1 MALVI
6 SVVIWFAILSAG
18 SIYGAAVWKKRYEE
32 MLPVT
37 CSAIVLILFV
47 FGIAGNLKAGVAITE
62 LLAAVL
68 YIFTVIHLIKSKD
81 IQNFRK
87 NLITPGG
94 VIFCVILAGAY
105 LFNYGKLA
113 ADWDEFSHWA
123 TVVKAMVTV
132 DGLGT
137 NPQANLL
144 FPEYPPGM
152 ALFQYFLQ
160 KIYISTGGIKF
171 SEWLLYLAYQVLFFA
186 FVMPFFSNIKQ
197 KKVCSA
203 LVSGIVVFLFPLI
216 FFNAVYTSLY
226 IDPMLGMLAGTGLA
240 TVFLCENRDWLYTLR
255 IACTCMMLILC
266 KDAGALFAV
275 FIVMAYISVR
285 LYDSR
290 QVLRKAWKKAAAE
303 SLFVIMA
310 LWLPRFVWSIHLKHT
325 VANKTFTVPIDWGKF
340 FNIIT
345 AREQGWQRAVWEGY
359 FKKLISQTLPVG
371 NTGISLNYSG
381 LALLMLGAAIV
392 LFLWCEKEQ
401 EGQKFKSRLLMAV
414 MSCQY
419 VIYALGLC
427 ILYMFKFS
435 SYEGSGYASFDRYMN
450 IVNLAMGI
458 FVILCLL
465 KIFQK
470 SEHAIENGI
479 FILSGIILI
488 SPMEYVGNYLRRYYV
503 TSSLK
508 TRAPY
513 EAISAE
519 IERCVPDGS
528 KMWFIAQES
537 TGFEQLVVGFNIQ
550 EKFIKREGWGWS
562 IGAPFYEGD
571 VWTVSVTAEEW
582 RKQLLEDYDYVVLY
596 KINDYFVQNF
606 ESVFADDTEIAE
618 GTIYEV
624 DRETGLLEKCE

>member
-1 MALVI
+1 M
-6 SVVIWFAILSAG
+6 
-18 SIYGAAVWKKRYEE
+18 
-32 MLPVT
+32 
-37 CSAIVLILFV
+37 
-47 FGIAGNLKAGVAITE
+47 
-62 LLAAVL
+62 
-68 YIFTVIHLIKSKD
+68 
-81 IQNFRK
+81 
-87 NLITPGG
+87 
-94 VIFCVILAGAY
+94 IFCVILAGAY

-137 NPQANLL
+137 NPKANLL

-160 KIYISTGGIKF
+160 KIYISIGGIKF

-186 FVMPFFSNIKQ
+186 FAMPFFSNIKQ

-203 LVSGIVVFLFPLI
+203 LVSGIVIFLCPLI
-216 FFNAVYTSLY
+216 FFNTVYTALY

-240 TVFLCENRDWLYTLR
+240 TVFLCERRDWLYTLR
-255 IACTCMMLILC
+255 IACTCMMLVLC

-275 FIVMAYISVR
+275 FIVMAYITVQ
-285 LYDSR
+285 LYDNR
-290 QVLRKAWKKAAAE
+290 RALRKTWKKTAVE
-303 SLFVIMA
+303 SLLVVMA
-310 LWLPRFVWSIHLKHT
+310 LWLPRFVWSVHLKHT
-325 VANKTFTVPIDWGKF
+325 VASETFTVPIDWGKF
-340 FNIIT
+340 FDIIT

-359 FKKLISQTLPVG
+359 FNMLISQTLPVG
-371 NTGISLNYSG
+371 STGISLNYSG
-381 LALLMLGAAIV
+381 LALLMLGAAAV

-401 EGQKFKSRLLMAV
+401 EGKKFKSRLLMAV

-419 VIYALGLC
+419 VIYAVGLC

-435 SYEGSGYASFDRYMN
+435 PYEGSRYASFDRYMN

-488 SPMEYVGNYLRRYYV
+488 SPMEYVGAYLKRSYV
-503 TSSLK
+503 ASSVD
-508 TRAPY
+508 TRWAY
-513 EAISAE
+513 EAISNE
-519 IERCVPDGS
+519 IEKYVPDES
-528 KMWFIAQES
+528 KIWFIDQES
-537 TGFEQLVVGFNIQ
+537 QGFEQLVVGFNIQ
-550 EKFIKREGWGWS
+550 EHFIRRGEIWS
-562 IGAPFYEGD
+562 IGEPFFEGD
-571 VWTVSVTAEEW
+571 VWTVSMTAEEW
-582 RKQLLEDYDYVVLY
+582 RNQLLEDYDYVVLY
-596 KINDYFVQNF
+596 KINDYFIQNF
-606 ESVFADDTEIAE
+606 ESVFADDTEITE